1 MAALLL
7 AAAIAGCATTPSA
20 PTGPPAPATA
30 VEAVP
35 PVPTL
40 RLEALTFAAVP
51 AWAAAD
57 LAPALRA
64 FQRSCATWRSR
75 EDTSPLAA
83 SAPYAGT
90 VADWRG
96 ACAAADGAE
105 PRQART
111 VFETHFAPHQVVSEG
126 GQAKLTGYFEPVIAA
141 SRSPTAA
148 HREPILRRPDDMVSI
163 DLAAFAEALDNA
175 ALRGGPRRLTGQQV
189 GDQVRPYPPRG
200 AITPGPGQAFAYAHP
215 SDVYNLQVQGSGR
228 LRFGDGSE
236 VRAAYA
242 AQNGYRWRSAPAAL
256 AQAGRLPPGEGLWDR
271 FRRYLD
277 SATPQDARAA
287 LALDPSY
294 VFFAEE
300 PLTVTG
306 DGPRGA
312 SGVALTALGS
322 VAVDPAFHPYGVP
335 LFIQATHNGAP
346 FAQLLIAQDTGG
358 AIRRGPLRGDVF
370 FGTGAAAGASAET
383 MNHDNPAFV
392 VLLPV
397 GVGAG
402 ANPTAAP

>member
-1 MAALLL
+1 MRWIVVSALAALV
-7 AAAIAGCATTPSA
+7 AGCATTPTA
-20 PTGPPAPATA
+20 PPVAETPPPAAEATPAT
-30 VEAVP
+30 
-35 PVPTL
+35 PTFQ
-40 RLEALTFAAVP
+40 LEPLAFTGLP
-51 AWAAAD
+51 DWAQAD

-64 FQRSCATWRSR
+64 FQRSCVTWRGR
-75 EDTSPLAA
+75 ADAAPLAA
-83 SAPYAGT
+83 SALYAGA
-90 VADWRG
+90 VGDWRA
-96 ACAAADGAE
+96 ACAAAAGAE
-105 PRQART
+105 PAEARAL
-111 VFETHFAPHQVVSEG
+111 FETQFAPHRVVSQG
-126 GQAKLTGYFEPVIAA
+126 GQAKLTGYFEPVVSA
-141 SRSPTAA
+141 SRGPTAD
-148 HREPILRRPDDMVSI
+148 HREPLLTRPADMVSV

-175 ALRGGPRRLTGQQV
+175 ALRGAPRRLTGQQV
-189 GDQVRPYPPRG
+189 GDQIRPYPQRG
-200 AITPGPGQAFAYAHP
+200 AITPAAGQAFAYAHP
-215 SDVYNLQVQGSGR
+215 ADVYNLQVQGSGR
-228 LRFGDGSE
+228 LRFADGTE
-236 VRAAYA
+236 VRAAFA

-256 AQAGRLPPGEGLWDR
+256 AQAGQLPAGEGGLWGR

-300 PLTVTG
+300 PISVTG

-335 LFIQATHNGAP
+335 LFIRAQHNGAS

-370 FGTGAAAGASAET
+370 FGTGPAAGAAAET

-397 GVGAG
+397 GVGR
-402 ANPTAAP
+402 